1 MCLIVPLLR
10 SAMSALPSGR
20 NAIPHGTSRLVAM
33 SAGPP
38 AFGWPWDST
47 SFAHATTN
55 IAAKASANTPRVS
68 AARGVGIQH
77 EYPLSHSVP
86 TVLATKTSPG
96 RRNLIFKQFLA
107 STSQPRNCLCAA
119 CARQPAARGAQRVG
133 TGRID
138 DIAANIGRREPTDA
152 PGSAVT
158 DYHLC
163 SGGRWQMTFALA
175 IDR

>member
-1 MCLIVPLLR
+1 MGW
-10 SAMSALPSGR
+10 AYNMSTRYPTQVR
-20 NAIPHGTSRLVAM
+20 
-33 SAGPP
+33 
-38 AFGWPWDST
+38 AFS
-47 SFAHATTN
+47 
-55 IAAKASANTPRVS
+55 
-68 AARGVGIQH
+68 
-77 EYPLSHSVP
+77 
-86 TVLATKTSPG
+86 ATKTSPG
-96 RRNLIFKQFLA
+96 RRNPTFKQFLDRDIA
-107 STSQPRNCLCAA
+107 AQELPVCRLCATT
-119 CARQPAARGAQRVG
+119 RRSRRAAFG

>member
-1 MCLIVPLLR
+1 M
-10 SAMSALPSGR
+10 
-20 NAIPHGTSRLVAM
+20 
-33 SAGPP
+33 
-38 AFGWPWDST
+38 
-47 SFAHATTN
+47 
-55 IAAKASANTPRVS
+55 
-68 AARGVGIQH
+68 GIQH
-77 EYPLSHSVP
+77 DYPLSHSVP
-86 TVLATKTSPG
+86 TVL
-96 RRNLIFKQFLA
+96 RNKDLTCPPEPFIQ
-107 STSQPRNCLCAA
+107 TVPRLDFAAQELPVCRLCATT
-119 CARQPAARGAQRVG
+119 RRSRRAAFG